1 MITNLIIV
9 WVLGVVSFFS
19 LWALLAIVIR
29 RISEKKQKP
38 DSASEE
44 TDILNG
50 HS

>member
-1 MITNLIIV
+1 MIANLIIV

-38 DSASEE
+38 ETTSEE
-44 TDILNG
+44 MDNG
-50 HS
+50 HL